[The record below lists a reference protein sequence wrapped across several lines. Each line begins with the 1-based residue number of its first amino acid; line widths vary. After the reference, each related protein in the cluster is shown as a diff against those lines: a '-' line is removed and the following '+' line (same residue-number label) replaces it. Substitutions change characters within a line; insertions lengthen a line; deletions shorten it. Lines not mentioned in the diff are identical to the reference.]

1 MWGRWNG
8 QSRWIGKIVEF
19 DGRVFF
25 VDGRVWIVPANGG
38 KGADVDMSSRGGWL
52 VSEKDVNGKSEKD
65 REENG
70 EENQYRCG
78 RV

>member
-8 QSRWIGKIVEF
+8 QSRWIREIVEF
-19 DGRVFF
+19 NGRVFF
-25 VDGRVWIVPANGG
+25 VDGRVWVVPTNGG
-38 KGADVDMSSRGGWL
+38 KGTDVDMSSRGGWL
-52 VSEKDVNGKSEKD
+52 VSEKDVNGESEKD

-78 RV
+78 GV

>member
-25 VDGRVWIVPANGG
+25 VDGRVWIIPANGG
-38 KGADVDMSSRGGWL
+38 KRTDVDMSSRGGRL
-52 VSEKDVNGKSEKD
+52 VSEEDVDGESEED
-65 REENG
+65 
-70 EENQYRCG
+70 
-78 RV
+78 

>member
-38 KGADVDMSSRGGWL
+38 EGADVDMSLGRGWL
-52 VSEKDVNGKSEKD
+52 VSEKAM
-65 REENG
+65 NG
-70 EENQYRCG
+70 ESDKD
-78 RV
+78 